1 MPHSHIHNPKKRNS
15 LEVHFPALFPYLSGE
30 NGISRDR
37 WGRIKGALPGLW
49 IDHDKHNNS
58 GRAVHSVSI
67 FSPVTRRAKSS
78 PVIFEPLLDNHL
90 WRYELIS
97 VSIAS
102 GRTAAP
108 PQGTAFFHVLSIAPF
123 INSPISARLVSQ
135 KPSRAATLLLASLLF
150 AAFILFFFTV
160 VFFLCSF
167 YHFLILSHMLL
178 FIFFLS
184 FHIYIYIHPK
194 PTLAKPKSLR

>member
-1 MPHSHIHNPKKRNS
+1 MPPSHIHNPKEKQS
-15 LEVHFPALFPYLSGE
+15 GSPFFPPVFFPYLSGE

-37 WGRIKGALPGLW
+37 WGRIKGALPGLG
-49 IDHDKHNNS
+49 IDHDKHNNN
-58 GRAVHSVSI
+58 GWVVRSVSI

-90 WRYELIS
+90 WLYQLIS

-108 PQGTAFFHVLSIAPF
+108 PQGTVFFHVLSVAPL
-123 INSPISARLVSQ
+123 INSPMSARLVSQ

-150 AAFILFFFTV
+150 AVFILFF
-160 VFFLCSF
+160 LQ
-167 YHFLILSHMLL
+167 
-178 FIFFLS
+178 
-184 FHIYIYIHPK
+184 
-194 PTLAKPKSLR
+194 